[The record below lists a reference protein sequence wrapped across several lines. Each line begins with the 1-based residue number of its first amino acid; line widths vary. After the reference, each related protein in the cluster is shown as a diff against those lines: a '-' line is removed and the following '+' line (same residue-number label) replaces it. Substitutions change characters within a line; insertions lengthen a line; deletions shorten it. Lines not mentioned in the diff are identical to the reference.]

1 MNKFLTLFLAVLW
14 MLTTGF
20 QHTHADF
27 NGTWKMNVKTSKGLP
42 KSFSHI
48 DSFSMDVNQT
58 ADSMVTVTSFT
69 GSGVSMKLP
78 PTTIKFDGTEIYRE
92 DTARGSKRWIKASWT
107 TTGEKLIVDNRVEQ
121 HRGTS
126 TQKYTETDV
135 WEFGKRGMLMILVTQ
150 KFEGSDSTHTE
161 QRYFSKK
168 K

>member
-1 MNKFLTLFLAVLW
+1 MKKILTLFFAVIW
-14 MLTTGF
+14 MFTTGF
-20 QHTHADF
+20 QHKHTDF
-27 NGTWKMNVKTSKGLP
+27 AGTWKLDVKKSKGLP
-42 KSFSHI
+42 KSFAHI

-58 ADSMVTVTSFT
+58 ADSMVTVTSFA
-69 GSGVSMKLP
+69 GDGVSMKLP
-78 PTTIKFDGTEIYRE
+78 PTTIKFDGTEIFRE
-92 DTARGSKRWIKASWT
+92 DTTRGSKRWIKASWT

-121 HRGTS
+121 RRGPS

-150 KFEGSDSTHTE
+150 KFEGGDSTHTE